1 MFVENLLCSRHSGYV
16 NSSLS
21 LSSVFHL
28 QSTSSLTDSLTNK
41 TFISVHGF
49 LPFLIYIYL
58 VSLTSSNSILFFF
71 FLITPKSTATGSQE
85 PFRVNGI
92 LLRGQRRWET
102 YGNLKPV
109 SHILIVSLLCSTRLP
124 GTLPAILKHLPRVM
138 KYQQTTKI
146 GYNWI

>member
-71 FLITPKSTATGSQE
+71 DNSEEHSNRLPRALQGKWDSSERTKK
-85 PFRVNGI
+85 V
-92 LLRGQRRWET
+92 
-102 YGNLKPV
+102 GNLWKLKACV
-109 SHILIVSLLCSTRLP
+109 SYTNSFPIMLYQTSRHTPGHPQTSASSDEISTD
-124 GTLPAILKHLPRVM
+124 
-138 KYQQTTKI
+138 
-146 GYNWI
+146 N